1 MSNLDFCYPDPKH
14 PGFFICPYNHG
25 DEPHIKVK
33 PERYP
38 NVMEQLAQVWDE
50 GWSVGWDESTDFN
63 RGGKLGEIPNPY
75 RVFTQDE
82 K

>member
-50 GWSVGWDESTDFN
+50 GADAQYNYDFLAGPEL
-63 RGGKLGEIPNPY
+63 RNPY